1 MLVKGYLDKKG
12 VIVPK
17 LKFYKN
23 LPGGEWVCS
32 FLTRHKSELSM
43 MMCQNIKRSR
53 AAEMLQAIN
62 EFFNNFSVTIQ
73 GIPVAKV
80 INFDETNLADD
91 PSCSKIIAKHG

>member
-17 LKFYKN
+17 LKFHKN
-23 LPGGEWVCS
+23 LPGREWVCS

-62 EFFNNFSVTIQ
+62 EFFNNLSVTIQ
-73 GIPVAKV
+73 GILVAKV
-80 INFDETNLADD
+80 INFDKPNLADD
-91 PSCSKIIAKHG
+91 PSRRKIIAKRG

>member
-1 MLVKGYLDKKG
+1 MLVKGYLDKKR

-23 LPGGEWVCS
+23 LPGREWVCS

-43 MMCQNIKRSR
+43 MMCQNITRR
-53 AAEMLQAIN
+53 HAAEMLQAIN
-62 EFFNNFSVTIQ
+62 EFFNNLSVTIQ

-80 INFDETNLADD
+80 INFDKPNLMTQVA
-91 PSCSKIIAKHG
+91 AKL